1 MLCIKTLLKLLW
13 GISRGRPVQVLT
25 LDFSLFD
32 VRTASILSGESDVL
46 VYNNHVNPLCSDA
59 NVSFLQLQK
68 PEAQATTREIS
79 RGVRFSSGMHDFDTF
94 DGGLG
99 RHPHLLSKMSSENR
113 ATFISCHQWPLATTA
128 RRAQRVRFGRNS

>member
-1 MLCIKTLLKLLW
+1 MVARYVLLQSPAEIVP
-13 GISRGRPVQVLT
+13 GISTGRPVQVLT

-32 VRTASILSGESDVL
+32 VRTASILSGESDIL
-46 VYNNHVNPLCSDA
+46 FDNNHVNTLWSNA

-68 PEAQATTREIS
+68 PEAQATAREIS

-99 RHPHLLSKMSSENR
+99 LDIRICLSKMSSES
-113 ATFISCHQWPLATTA
+113 TVLHPYHLS
-128 RRAQRVRFGRNS
+128 